1 MIISLGSGTRVLD
14 VDVSQSNPWNLNPHL
29 STNNGSISV
38 EPMLL
43 NAGEGFIIKTIAS
56 QYDSHVSIDA
66 RIKGIKQ
73 IEKPKPPLKAIGL
86 FILSAYLAVI
96 GTVQANI
103 SVDPELGHFDGFSR
117 GINDGHRVHPLL
129 RNNFLDLVLAEEE
142 GEVLRNFD
150 HANFAPSER

>member
-1 MIISLGSGTRVLD
+1 M
-14 VDVSQSNPWNLNPHL
+14 DVSQSNPRNLNPHL

-103 SVDPELGHFDGFSR
+103 SVDPETRAISMDFPGVLMMAIGYILFFGIISWTWFSQKKR
-117 GINDGHRVHPLL
+117 ARYYGTSTMPTSHQVNASNESKPVVI
-129 RNNFLDLVLAEEE
+129 
-142 GEVLRNFD
+142 
-150 HANFAPSER
+150 